1 MNIIMAFKNIY
12 IIILT
17 VFSFITYGQK
27 SELKQKQYIFF
38 LHNKFLEGHSGDE
51 AHPKYGIVEYEKMLH
66 ELKDSSNIV
75 LFEKRKPNT
84 DPAVYALKIK
94 KQIDQLIKK
103 GIKAENIAV
112 VGTSQ
117 GGYIAQYISYY
128 AKNPELKFVF
138 IGASFKDDSL
148 EKDENFRLYGKIL
161 SITEKSDDGHVPLS
175 KEERFIRSDI
185 KSFKEIE
192 LNTGLNHGFLFK
204 ALDAWIIPTK
214 EWIYGK

>member
-1 MNIIMAFKNIY
+1 MTSKNIF
-12 IIILT
+12 ITLLT
-17 VFSFITYGQK
+17 VFSIIVYGQK
-27 SELKQKQYIFF
+27 SGAKQKQYIFF
-38 LHNKFLEGHSGDE
+38 LHNKFMEEHARDE
-51 AHPKYGIVEYEKMLH
+51 AHPKYGIVEYEKILH
-66 ELKDSSNIV
+66 ELKDSNSIV

-94 KQIDQLIKK
+94 KQIDRLIKK

-128 AKNPELKFVF
+128 QKNPLLKFVF

-148 EKDENFRLYGKIL
+148 EKDPDFRLYGKIL

-175 KEERFIRSDI
+175 QEQRFIRSDI
-185 KSFKEIE
+185 KDFKEIE

-204 ALDAWIIPTK
+204 ALDEWIVPTK
-214 EWIYGK
+214 GWIYNK

>member
-1 MNIIMAFKNIY
+1 MAFKNIF
-12 IIILT
+12 ITILT
-17 VFSFITYGQK
+17 VFSFIMYGQK

-38 LHNKFLEGHSGDE
+38 LHNKFLEGHSGDD

-84 DPAVYALKIK
+84 DPAAYALKIK

-128 AKNPELKFVF
+128 MKNSELKFVF

-161 SITEKSDDGHVPLS
+161 SITEKSDDGHIPLS
-175 KEERFIRSDI
+175 QEQRFIRSNI
-185 KSFKEIE
+185 KNFKEIE
-192 LNTGLNHGFLFK
+192 LNTGFNHGFLFK

>member
-1 MNIIMAFKNIY
+1 MAFKNIF
-12 IIILT
+12 ITILT
-17 VFSFITYGQK
+17 VFSFIMYGQK

-38 LHNKFLEGHSGDE
+38 LHNKFLEGHSGDD

-128 AKNPELKFVF
+128 MKNSELKFVF

-161 SITEKSDDGHVPLS
+161 SITEKSDDGHIPLS
-175 KEERFIRSDI
+175 QEQRFIRSNI
-185 KSFKEIE
+185 KNFKEIE

-204 ALDAWIIPTK
+204 ALDTWIIPIK

>member
-1 MNIIMAFKNIY
+1 MTPKNIF
-12 IIILT
+12 IIIIAF
-17 VFSFITYGQK
+17 FSISVYGQK
-27 SELKQKQYIFF
+27 SELKNKQYIFF
-38 LHNKFLEGHSGDE
+38 LHNKFLEEHPSDE
-51 AHPKYGIVEYEKMLH
+51 AHPKYGIVEYEKVLH
-66 ELKDSSNIV
+66 ELKDSSNVI

-94 KQIDQLIKK
+94 KQINRLIKK
-103 GIKAENIAV
+103 GVKAGNITI

-128 AKNPELKFVF
+128 EKNPELKFVF

-161 SITEKSDDGHVPLS
+161 SITEKTDDGHVPLS
-175 KEERFIRSDI
+175 QEQRFIRSEI
-185 KSFKEIE
+185 KDFKEIE

-204 ALDAWIIPTK
+204 ALDAWILPTK
-214 EWIYGK
+214 EWINRK

>member
-1 MNIIMAFKNIY
+1 MASKNI
-12 IIILT
+12 
-17 VFSFITYGQK
+17 FITIFTVLSLIMYGQK

-38 LHNKFLEGHSGDE
+38 LHNKFMEDHTLDE
-51 AHPKYGIVEYEKMLH
+51 AHPKYGIVEYEKVLH
-66 ELKDSSNIV
+66 QLKDSSSII

-84 DPAVYALKIK
+84 DPAAYALKIK
-94 KQIDQLIKK
+94 KQIARLIKK

-128 AKNPELKFVF
+128 LKNPELKFVF

-148 EKDENFRLYGKIL
+148 EKDPDFKLYGKIL

-175 KEERFIRSDI
+175 QEQRFIRSNI
-185 KSFKEIE
+185 KNFKEIE

>member
-1 MNIIMAFKNIY
+1 MAFKNIY

-185 KSFKEIE
+185 KNFKEIE

>member
-1 MNIIMAFKNIY
+1 MTLKNIF
-12 IIILT
+12 IILLAL
-17 VFSFITYGQK
+17 FSIAVYGQK
-27 SELKQKQYIFF
+27 PELKNKQYVFF
-38 LHNKFLEGHSGDE
+38 LHNKFLEDHPAEE

-66 ELKDSSNIV
+66 QLKDSSNVI

-84 DPAVYALKIK
+84 DPVKYALKIK
-94 KQIDQLIKK
+94 KQIDRLIKK
-103 GIKAENIAV
+103 GVKAENITV

-128 AKNPELKFVF
+128 EKNAELKFVF

-175 KEERFIRSDI
+175 KEQRLIRSDI
-185 KSFKEIE
+185 KTFKEME

>member
-1 MNIIMAFKNIY
+1 MALKNFF
-12 IIILT
+12 IIICT
-17 VFSFITYGQK
+17 VFSIIVYGQK
-27 SELKQKQYIFF
+27 SELKQKQYVFF
-38 LHNKFLEGHSGDE
+38 LHNKFLEDHSAEE
-51 AHPKYGIVEYEKMLH
+51 AHPKYGIVEYEKVLH
-66 ELKDSSNIV
+66 QLKDSSNVI

-84 DPAVYALKIK
+84 DPTVYALKIK
-94 KQIDQLIKK
+94 KQIDRLIKK
-103 GIKAENIAV
+103 GIKAGNITV

-128 AKNPELKFVF
+128 QKNPLLKFVF

-175 KEERFIRSDI
+175 QEQRFIRSNI
-185 KSFKEIE
+185 KDFKEIE

-204 ALDAWIIPTK
+204 ALDAWIVPTK
-214 EWIYGK
+214 AWIDSK

>member
-1 MNIIMAFKNIY
+1 MAFKNIY

-17 VFSFITYGQK
+17 VFSFIMYGQK

-38 LHNKFLEGHSGDE
+38 LHNKFLEGHSGDD

-185 KSFKEIE
+185 KNFKEIE

>member
-1 MNIIMAFKNIY
+1 MTPKNIF
-12 IIILT
+12 IIIIAF
-17 VFSFITYGQK
+17 FSISVYGQK
-27 SELKQKQYIFF
+27 SELKNKQYIFF
-38 LHNKFLEGHSGDE
+38 LHNKFLEEHPSDE
-51 AHPKYGIVEYEKMLH
+51 AHPKYGIVEYEKVLH
-66 ELKDSSNIV
+66 ELKDSSNVI

-94 KQIDQLIKK
+94 KQINRLIKK
-103 GIKAENIAV
+103 GVKAGNITI

-128 AKNPELKFVF
+128 EKNPELKFVF

-161 SITEKSDDGHVPLS
+161 SITEKTDDGHVPLS
-175 KEERFIRSDI
+175 QEQRFIRSDI
-185 KSFKEIE
+185 KDFKEIE

-204 ALDAWIIPTK
+204 ALDAWIPTK
-214 EWIYGK
+214 EWINRK

>member
-1 MNIIMAFKNIY
+1 MAFKNIF
-12 IIILT
+12 ITILT
-17 VFSFITYGQK
+17 VFSFIMYGQK

-185 KSFKEIE
+185 KNFKEIE